1 LRSEVK
7 AIVDELVRHGYST
20 SYVFMLLQGL
30 LIVNKYWHVPLGQVR
45 RLPPP
50 EVVCGGPAAFTRS
63 QAMAAAER
71 ALAEESEQQWGSG
84 SQQGTPY
91 EEEYGEYDE
100 YDEYDEG
107 EGGEADDAGEPAE
120 ATEDGQEGLGE
131 AYEVEE
137 AEQEEVGGQQRE
149 SEEITDVAGAP
160 DGRDD
165 RSAVGDGQ
173 GGEETDVL
181 SEGSDAHS
189 VETERIDERTDP
201 APATG
206 HSIAVASNTVGQ
218 SSPVAAP
225 APQST
230 VGVAGATVSDCAEVA
245 ASSAGS
251 SVTSADVATLAAG
264 SAVATLDESATV
276 ATQDAV
282 ARVDGIAEV
291 SVAGSGNVAA
301 GGAVEADAE
310 GFTLVRRKRRS
321 NARYTRLGAEPDLAA
336 RLQASSFFSTPARI
350 SASSAVH
357 GETQMHAEEPPV
369 AIMASPSDAGGEHSH
384 QQSQQSAAADAD
396 ADAQGSVKAVRT
408 GESGGEP
415 AAPESIAVNARD
427 SEGEAKEVKAPTT
440 DSIVAGAGGTEN
452 ERTNVAVPSSVT
464 AVASADVATLAA
476 ENTVAGTG
484 GTVEEGANLTTQDVV
499 TAVGE
504 IADVSLPATASG
516 INAAGDTAE
525 ADAEGFTQVYR
536 KRCFNPRY
544 TRTGA
549 EENLAARKQ
558 AASLFGTPVHSGD
571 SGAVHGDI
579 EGHAD
584 ESPATGE
591 ASPVDAGRAQSPLQT
606 EQPPD
611 PDADTQDDEDEPDE
625 TVRGLP
631 EDANEVLLQ
640 DFMSEDDVQYLRGLS
655 MLRKKV
661 FMELIRRAHALSLKS
676 VTLLNKVLP
685 RLLYIRSKLLPD
697 VIPEV
702 HHCTSTQH
710 HLNVANSC
718 CSGLRSCRYPQLI
731 LHRLQGTNQQTR
743 SAAAT

>member
-7 AIVDELVRHGYST
+7 AIVDELARNGYST

-30 LIVNKYWHVPLGQVR
+30 LIVYKYWHVPLGQVR

-84 SQQGTPY
+84 SQQGSQY

-107 EGGEADDAGEPAE
+107 EGGEPDYADEAAAASEEQEGDTYEAE
-120 ATEDGQEGLGE
+120 AE
-131 AYEVEE
+131 EVE
-137 AEQEEVGGQQRE
+137 GQQQGE
-149 SEEITDVAGAP
+149 SEEITEATGTP
-160 DGRDD
+160 ND
-165 RSAVGDGQ
+165 REDSDAVGGGQ

-181 SEGSDAHS
+181 SEGSDAQS
-189 VETERIDERTDP
+189 VETERIDESADEVTP
-201 APATG
+201 APDLVIATAG
-206 HSIAVASNTVGQ
+206 DAVGQ
-218 SSPVAAP
+218 SSAVAAL
-225 APQST
+225 
-230 VGVAGATVSDCAEVA
+230 
-245 ASSAGS
+245 SAGS
-251 SVTSADVATLAAG
+251 TVAT
-264 SAVATLDESATV
+264 VDESATG

-291 SVAGSGNVAA
+291 SVTGSGQVAA

-310 GFTLVRRKRRS
+310 GFTLVCHKRRS
-321 NARYTRLGAEPDLAA
+321 SARNTRPGAEHDLAA
-336 RLQASSFFSTPARI
+336 RMQASSFFSTSART
-350 SASSAVH
+350 SGSSAVH
-357 GETQMHAEEPPV
+357 GGTEVPAGESLADSTADHG
-369 AIMASPSDAGGEHSH
+369 DGGEYSP
-384 QQSQQSAAADAD
+384 QQSQQPTAPD
-396 ADAQGSVKAVRT
+396 ADAQDSVEAVRT
-408 GESGGEP
+408 VDGAGEP
-415 AAPESIAVNARD
+415 SVVQSIAANAGD
-427 SEGEAKEVKAPTT
+427 AEGEAAKVTAPLT
-440 DSIVAGAGGTEN
+440 DSIMTGAGDTAEEDTNATVPSAGTTVAG
-452 ERTNVAVPSSVT
+452 
-464 AVASADVATLAA
+464 ADVATLAA
-476 ENTVAGTG
+476 ETNVAEPG
-484 GTVEEGANLTTQDVV
+484 GTVDESANATTQDVV
-499 TAVGE
+499 TTVGE
-504 IADVSLPATASG
+504 IAEGSLPATASG

-525 ADAEGFTQVYR
+525 ADTGDFTPVYR
-536 KRCFNPRY
+536 KRCSNPRY

-549 EENLAARKQ
+549 ENLAARMQ
-558 AASLFGTPVHSGD
+558 AASLYGTPMHSGD

-584 ESPATGE
+584 ESPDTGE
-591 ASPVDAGRAQSPLQT
+591 ARPVGASGEHSPQQT
-606 EQPPD
+606 EQLAAS
-611 PDADTQDDEDEPDE
+611 DADTQDDEDEPDE
-625 TVRGLP
+625 PVRGLP

-731 LHRLQGTNQQTR
+731 LHRLQGTSQQTR